1 MELESNPLSERSFD
15 LTYEYDVSGI
25 LQVTA
30 VDHETGKTLLQDDV
44 SYGIA
49 EDKRQM
55 ATIAQR
61 AQKAVRE
68 ERFIDTD
75 GMVADLDAEA
85 VELIQRATVKVAP
98 FLDEAE
104 SAQVLALVEALEATT
119 PEGEIEAKRALR
131 DGLAPYSFLF

>member
-1 MELESNPLSERSFD
+1 LDINPQSERSFD

-25 LQVTA
+25 LHVTA
-30 VDHETGKTLLQDDV
+30 IDHETGKTLLQDDV

-75 GMVADLDAEA
+75 DKAADLDAEA

-98 FLDEAE
+98 FLDETE
-104 SAQVLALVEALEATT
+104 SAQVLALVAGLEAAP
-119 PEGEIEAKRALR
+119 PEGQIQAKQALR